1 MNPAETLLK
10 ILDIE
15 PLERN
20 LFRGHSPLSGWK
32 RVYGGLVIAQAL
44 RAAIHTVE
52 GRRPHSLH
60 AYFLL
65 GGDPEVPIIYD
76 VERIRDGRSFT
87 TRRVVAIQHGEAI
100 FTMSAS
106 FHTEEPGHSYAAAM
120 PDVPKP
126 ADLPDEAE
134 LRRLYLDRLS
144 PQRQAYWRRERPIE
158 MRPVDHENYF
168 IRKPSAPTCD
178 VWFRARP
185 QLPDDPAIHACVLAY
200 ASDSTIL
207 DTSLIPHGRSVAD
220 MEIQAASLDHAL
232 WFHEDFR
239 ADEWLLY
246 SLDTP
251 WSGHA
256 RGLGRGLVFTESGR
270 LVASVMQ
277 EGLVRPRRA

>member
-1 MNPAETLLK
+1 MNPVETLLK

-20 LFRGHSPLSGWK
+20 LFRGHSPLTGWK

-65 GGDPEVPIIYD
+65 GGDPEAPIIYD

-106 FHTEEPGHSYAAAM
+106 FHAEQPGHSYAAAM

-126 ADLPDEAE
+126 ADLPNEEE
-134 LRRLYLDRLS
+134 LRRLYLDKLS
-144 PQRQAYWRRERPIE
+144 PTRQAYWRRERPIE

-168 IRKPSAPTCD
+168 IRKPGVPTCD
-178 VWFRARP
+178 VWFRANP
-185 QLPDDPAIHACVLAY
+185 SLPDDPAIHACVLAY

-207 DTSLIPHGRSVAD
+207 DTAMMPHGKSLAD
-220 MEIQAASLDHAL
+220 PDIQPASLDHAL

-239 ADEWLLY
+239 ADQWLLY
-246 SLDTP
+246 SLDSP

-256 RGLGRGLVFTESGR
+256 RGLGRGLV
-270 LVASVMQ
+270 
-277 EGLVRPRRA
+277 